1 MEISTVIVICG
12 IAFILGI
19 VTGALLLDKS
29 LLRFRFKSGYRQA
42 ARDILRD
49 CICKDVEGHWHQLQM
64 TWKDHKR
71 PSGTF
76 Y

>member
-1 MEISTVIVICG
+1 MEIGTVIIICG
-12 IAFILGI
+12 TAFIFG
-19 VTGALLLDKS
+19 TAFALLLCKNM
-29 LLRFRFKSGYRQA
+29 LRFKFNSGYRQA
-42 ARDILRD
+42 AQDILRD